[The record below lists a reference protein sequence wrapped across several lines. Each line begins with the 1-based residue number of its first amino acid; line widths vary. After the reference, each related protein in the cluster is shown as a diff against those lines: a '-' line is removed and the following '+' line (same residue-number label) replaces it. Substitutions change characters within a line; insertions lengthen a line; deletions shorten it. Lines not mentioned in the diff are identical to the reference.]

1 MNGISFP
8 WDLVVKN
15 QRIFEKLN
23 NETYLITG
31 MLLVFS
37 LLMTYLV
44 VTYMISNQPRNVDF
58 TQRKIAALLIGLGVV
73 LFLVFYNWLVVS
85 PYIKVPLF
93 YAKFIAL
100 ASFGTVWQCV
110 LIYLLLYTLILF
122 VLAKALP
129 NKPINTLFARRN
141 K

>member
-23 NETYLITG
+23 NDTYLITG
-31 MLLVFS
+31 VLLISS
-37 LLMTYLV
+37 LLITYLV
-44 VTYMISNQPRNVDF
+44 ATYLISNQPRNADF
-58 TQRKIAALLIGLGVV
+58 TQRKIAALLVGVAGV
-73 LFLVFYNWLVVS
+73 AFLVFYNWLVVS
-85 PYIKVPLF
+85 PFIKVPLF
-93 YAKFIAL
+93 YSKFIAL

-110 LIYLLLYTLILF
+110 IIYLALYTLILF
-122 VLAKALP
+122 ILAKAMP
-129 NKPINTLFARRN
+129 TKPINTLFAKRS